1 MNDKRIAL
9 WLQAY
14 SEKAKKIKP
23 YVPEQRK
30 LLRMKELPDILNMSR
45 TNIYNR
51 IKEGNFPKPQKIGGM
66 SVWKPEVVDE
76 WIDKETSKA

>member
-1 MNDKRIAL
+1 
-9 WLQAY
+9 
-14 SEKAKKIKP
+14 
-23 YVPEQRK
+23 
-30 LLRMKELPDILNMSR
+30 MSR

-76 WIDKETSKA
+76 WIDKETSRTY